1 MLESGNPSIFTSD
14 VSIPVCAVCCRFPRA
29 LHSGVCLF
37 SDHLRLPD
45 HQAGPERDRVPPQG
59 HHEAGVQH
67 QGAARDV
74 HGHGHVR
81 GDSGEPAMHT
91 LWLGISSLSLQC
103 AEQLVVFRF
112 GMILGCDWNIWKLIT
127 EVLDFFVDR
136 LTISMSLCFQ

>member
-14 VSIPVCAVCCRFPRA
+14 VSTAVSAVSCCFPRV

-74 HGHGHVR
+74 HGHGHVC
-81 GDSGEPAMHT
+81 GDSGGSAVLT
-91 LWLGISSLSLQC
+91 LLAGGFLHSLCNVQSMI
-103 AEQLVVFRF
+103 VFRF
-112 GMILGCDWNIWKLIT
+112 GVILGCGWNIWKLIT
-127 EVLDFFVDR
+127 EVFNFFVDR
-136 LTISMSLCFQ
+136 LAISMSLCFQ